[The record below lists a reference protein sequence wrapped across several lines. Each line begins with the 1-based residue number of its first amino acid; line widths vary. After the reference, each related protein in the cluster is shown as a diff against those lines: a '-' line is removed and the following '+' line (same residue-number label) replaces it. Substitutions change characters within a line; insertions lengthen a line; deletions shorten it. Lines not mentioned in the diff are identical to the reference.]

1 MNPMNEQPGQELN
14 QLAQQDPSLRVQ
26 EAMLRMA
33 LDMRNQGHVH
43 EALDMYMKLLEDYPG
58 TQASRAA
65 ANGMV
70 DLAQYLEQQGMP
82 RMALEVYQKLEE
94 FQ

>member
-1 MNPMNEQPGQELN
+1 MNNQQGSELDR
-14 QLAQQDPSLRVQ
+14 LSQQDPSLRAQ

-33 LDMRNQGHVH
+33 RDMQNQGHVH

-58 TQASRAA
+58 TQASVAA
-65 ANGMV
+65 SNGLV
-70 DLAQYLEQQGMP
+70 DLAVYLEQQGMP
-82 RMALEVYQKLEE
+82 RQALEVYHKLEE